1 MQGSNILYQEAP
13 DKLNAKRVAQ
23 FIRHHS
29 TYQLPRLVKLD
40 EYYQAR
46 DTAILTDDSRR
57 NEEGKADHRA
67 VHSFAKYIADF
78 HTAFSVGNP
87 INIKTPKESE
97 RFDEFNKVNDIDA
110 HNYDMFLDMTRYGR
124 AYEYIYRGVDNIE
137 HIVRLD
143 PKETFVIYDKSVD
156 PQPVMAVRY
165 RLNQQ
170 VDVQGVVTNMY
181 IVETWTDTQHT
192 IYKPSLSDAELVVD
206 DVEPQQIFPVVEYQ
220 NNTFRM
226 GDYENVITLIDLYDA
241 SQSDTANYM
250 TDLNEAMLVIKG
262 DVDTLFDG
270 STVMQGVDP
279 TDPNAMMKL
288 AEDKLEMLKE
298 MRQANMLLLKSGTTM
313 SGAQTSV
320 DAEYIHKEYDV
331 NGAEAYKKRV
341 AADIHKFSH
350 TPDLTDEKF
359 SGNSSGVA
367 MKYKLLGTFELAST
381 KRRQFTHGLYR
392 RYSLVGELETKLHD
406 KWDLDAGML
415 NFTYRDNLPTD
426 DVTTIKELVDA
437 GAQLPQ
443 KYLYQLLPNVT
454 DPQDIIDMMEEQRK
468 NPVGGFSLTNGG
480 ADNGTTDDDGDA
492 EVRGQETAEQSDGS
506 KKDNQ
511 R

>member
-13 DKLNAKRVAQ
+13 EKLDAKRVAQ
-23 FIRHHS
+23 FIRHHM
-29 TYQLPRLVKLD
+29 TVQLPRLKKLD

-46 DTAILTDDSRR
+46 DTAILGANNRR
-57 NEEGKADHRA
+57 SEEGKADHRA

-87 INIKTPKESE
+87 INVKTLKESA
-97 RFDEFNKVNDIDA
+97 RFDEFNKINDIDA

-124 AYEYIYRGVDNIE
+124 AYEYIYRGKDNIE
-137 HIVRLD
+137 HVVRLD
-143 PKETFVIYDKSVD
+143 PQETFVIYDKSVD

-165 RLNQQ
+165 HLVQN
-170 VDVQGVVTNMY
+170 VDSQGAVINKYVC
-181 IVETWTDTQHT
+181 ETWTETEH
-192 IYKPSLSDAELVVD
+192 IVYKPSLSDADLTVD
-206 DVEPQQIFPVVEYQ
+206 YSEAQLIFPVVEYQ

-250 TDLNEAMLVIKG
+250 TDLNDAMLVIKG
-262 DVDTLFDG
+262 DIDTLFDG
-270 STVMQGVDP
+270 SMLMQGVDP
-279 TDPNAMMKL
+279 NDPAAMKKL
-288 AEDKLEMLKE
+288 AEDKLDMLKE
-298 MRQANMLLLKSGTTM
+298 MRQANMLLLKSGTTI
-313 SGAQTSV
+313 SGAQTNV

-392 RYSLVGELETKLHD
+392 RYALIGELETKLHD
-406 KWDLDAGML
+406 KWELDAGEL
-415 NFTYRDNLPTD
+415 DFTYRDNLPTD

-468 NPVGGFSLTNGG
+468 SPVGGFSLMNGG
-480 ADNGTTDDDGDA
+480 SDDGTTDDSGNA
-492 EVRGQETAEQSDGS
+492 EIRGQEAAEQSDGS
-506 KKDNQ
+506 TKDN
-511 R
+511 